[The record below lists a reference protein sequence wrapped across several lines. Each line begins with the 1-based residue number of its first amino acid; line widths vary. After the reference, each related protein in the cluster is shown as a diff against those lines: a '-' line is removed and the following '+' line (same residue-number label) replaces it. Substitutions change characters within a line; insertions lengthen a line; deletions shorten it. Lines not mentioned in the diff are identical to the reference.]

1 MWCNFKDVLQGRNK
15 LAAPGDAPRQDV
27 RLDEVWGAVAHN
39 GGEGSRIINQGLSVA
54 GLQGASLLELT
65 CLSSLT

>member
-39 GGEGSRIINQGLSVA
+39 GGEGQPDNKPGLVGGRPARS
-54 GLQGASLLELT
+54 ELT
-65 CLSSLT
+65 